1 MAKKLLALVMMFA
14 LLCPAAF
21 GVNAPYEGYY
31 YDSWGEMQTC
41 PNIYTPKYEYFQVD
55 MGMETALNNPSDMYM
70 DEENALAMRFGIT
83 SIPFVA
89 LIKNGEVVG
98 KSLGYRQKDDLLSA
112 LGL

>member
-1 MAKKLLALVMMFA
+1 MSVQAVNEARYQELIGSGETVLLDFYADWCGPCRMLSPVIEQIA
-14 LLCPAAF
+14 DEHPEIVV
-21 GVNAPYEGYY
+21 GKVN
-31 YDSWGEMQTC
+31 
-41 PNIYTPKYEYFQVD
+41 V
-55 MGMETALNNPSDMYM
+55 

>member
-1 MAKKLLALVMMFA
+1 MSVQA
-14 LLCPAAF
+14 
-21 GVNAPYEGYY
+21 VNGA
-31 YDSWGEMQTC
+31 
-41 PNIYTPKYEYFQVD
+41 KYEELIRSGATVLLDFYADWCGPCRMLSPVIEQIANEHPEIVVGKVNVD
-55 MGMETALNNPSDMYM
+55 A
-70 DEENALAMRFGIT
+70 ENALAMRFGIT